1 MFKVKEVEAKTT
13 PRKKT
18 LELENISVKDLRLID
33 TDTGEDITEEVIA
46 EIPNEIDT
54 VNFKLNFKYLDED
67 KSEEDSE

>member
-33 TDTGEDITEEVIA
+33 TDTGEDITEKVIA